1 MFDGRRVATSLES
14 CCCFGE
20 RMGGQAEERAGAVT
34 AISDWFWEGGRGR
47 ESREKIK
54 RGSRRR
60 FTSYHRF
67 RPAGRARR
75 TRYALRTS
83 HRTTSAKQPPFLTHP
98 RLTPVP
104 LFASSNCASPAA
116 SSPLEARLG
125 RPVTSSE
132 PELHPAR
139 LSAPNPPAT
148 RSQYPHP
155 PPQHPSRYE
164 AWPVATPKRSG
175 GSQSVTLE
183 KSITRLVTR
192 VCFFRVFSVVF
203 LYWSLTSPSSRA
215 PDDEWEYRHVI
226 VPKALVKYLPKD
238 RLAEED
244 EWRGLGI
251 RQSPGWVRL
260 CFLAS
265 QRTFTFLSV
274 ILTVAWTGSG
284 RFTSFVTP
292 PSRTSSFSSGRR
304 ITTSSSF
311 AILSADFNL
320 PDSDSTDAQH
330 L

>member
-155 PPQHPSRYE
+155 PPQHPSRYRSMAGCNPE
-164 AWPVATPKRSG
+164 EIRRVAERYAGEVYYSPRYSG
-175 GSQSVTLE
+175 
-183 KSITRLVTR
+183 
-192 VCFFRVFSVVF
+192 VF
-203 LYWSLTSPSSRA
+203 LP
-215 PDDEWEYRHVI
+215 
-226 VPKALVKYLPKD
+226 
-238 RLAEED
+238 
-244 EWRGLGI
+244 
-251 RQSPGWVRL
+251 
-260 CFLAS
+260 CFL
-265 QRTFTFLSV
+265 RRLFVL
-274 ILTVAWTGSG
+274 VAY
-284 RFTSFVTP
+284 FPFF
-292 PSRTSSFSSGRR
+292 SRTRRRVGIPARHRTKGARQVSSERP
-304 ITTSSSF
+304 
-311 AILSADFNL
+311 LS
-320 PDSDSTDAQH
+320 
-330 L
+330 